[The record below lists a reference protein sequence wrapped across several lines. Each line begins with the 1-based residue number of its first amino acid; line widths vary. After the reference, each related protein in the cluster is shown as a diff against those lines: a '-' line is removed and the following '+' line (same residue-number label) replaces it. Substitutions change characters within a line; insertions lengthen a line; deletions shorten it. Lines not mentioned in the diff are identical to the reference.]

1 MTRVPATPTAPR
13 RIVVLLAALS
23 MIGPFTIDTI
33 FPGFAQMGTEL
44 AVSEVALQQV
54 ISVYMLTFAG
64 ASLFHGPLS
73 DAVGR
78 RPVILGGMAAYGIAS
93 AVCALAPNLPTLLA
107 GRILQGLVAGAALV
121 VSRTVARD
129 LFPPAAAQRTMA
141 QMSMIFGL
149 APAIAPVVGG
159 WLLQWTSWRGIFWFL
174 VLYAAL
180 ALAAAAVFL
189 PESHPVQARTPLR
202 VGALLRAL
210 VDAVADPGVRRLAL
224 AIALG
229 FGAMFLYISSA
240 PAFVGRL
247 LGLGPQ
253 DYWVLF
259 APMVAMLV
267 LGSWLSG
274 RLAGRVRARRLVVG
288 GMALALIG
296 GALSVFLTA
305 AVGVTTLPA
314 VIVGPMLTSLGVSVV
329 FPVATIAVLDQ
340 RPGHRGTV
348 SSVQSATAN
357 LSNALVAGLVSPLV
371 SGSFLG
377 LALTSLAFTVV
388 ATAFWARHA
397 QVTRGG

>member
-1 MTRVPATPTAPR
+1 MTRVPTTPSAPR
-13 RIVVLLAALS
+13 HIVVLLAALS

-33 FPGFAQMGTEL
+33 FPGFAQMGAEL
-44 AVSEVALQQV
+44 GVSDVALQQV
-54 ISVYMLTFAG
+54 ISVYMLTFAV

-78 RPVILGGMAAYGIAS
+78 RPVILGGMAAYGVAS
-93 AVCALAPNLPTLLA
+93 AVCALAPNLPTLLV

-159 WLLQWTSWRGIFWFL
+159 WLLQHTSWRGIFWFL

-180 ALAAAAVFL
+180 ALAAAAAFL
-189 PESHPVQARTPLR
+189 PESHPEQARTPLR

-210 VDAVADPGVRRLAL
+210 LDAVADPGVRRLAL

-267 LGSWLSG
+267 GGSWWCG
-274 RLAGRVRARRLVVG
+274 RLAGRIRARWLVVG
-288 GMALALIG
+288 GMALALLG
-296 GALSVFLTA
+296 GAAA
-305 AVGVTTLPA
+305 AVLTGPLGATALPA
-314 VIVGPMLTSLGVSVV
+314 VLVGPMLASLGVAIVA
-329 FPVATIAVLDQ
+329 PVGTIALLDL
-340 RPGHRGTV
+340 RPAHRGTV
-348 SSVQSATAN
+348 SSVQSASAN
-357 LSNALVAGLVSPLV
+357 LSNALVAGIVSPLV
-371 SGSFLG
+371 SASFLG
-377 LALTSLAFTVV
+377 LALTSLAFTAL
-388 ATAFWARHA
+388 ATALWVRHG
-397 QVTRGG
+397 QVTRSG

>member
-1 MTRVPATPTAPR
+1 MNRVPTTPSAPR
-13 RIVVLLAALS
+13 HIVVLLAALS

-33 FPGFAQMGTEL
+33 FPGFAQMGAEL
-44 AVSEVALQQV
+44 GVSDVALQQV

-78 RPVILGGMAAYGIAS
+78 RPVILGGMAAYGVAS
-93 AVCALAPNLPTLLA
+93 AVCALAPNLPTLLM
-107 GRILQGLVAGAALV
+107 GRVLQGLVAGAALV

-141 QMSMIFGL
+141 QMSMIFAL

-159 WLLQWTSWRGIFWFL
+159 WLLHHTSWRGIFWFL
-174 VLYAAL
+174 VLYAVL
-180 ALAAAAVFL
+180 ALAAAAAFL
-189 PESHPVQARTPLR
+189 PESHPEQARTPLR

-210 VDAVADPGVRRLAL
+210 LDALADPGVRRLAL

-247 LGLGPQ
+247 LRLGPQ

-267 LGSWLSG
+267 GGSWLCG
-274 RLAGRVRARRLVVG
+274 RLAGRVRARWLVAG
-288 GMALALIG
+288 GMALALLG
-296 GALSVFLTA
+296 GAVAALLTGPLGA
-305 AVGVTTLPA
+305 TTLPA
-314 VIVGPMLTSLGVSVV
+314 VLVGPMLASLGVAIVA
-329 FPVATIAVLDQ
+329 PVGTIALLDL
-340 RPGHRGTV
+340 RPAHRGTV
-348 SSVQSATAN
+348 SSVQSASAN
-357 LSNALVAGLVSPLV
+357 LSNALVAGIVSPLV
-371 SGSFLG
+371 SASFLG
-377 LALTSLAFTVV
+377 LALASLAFTAL
-388 ATAFWARHA
+388 ATALWARHRR
-397 QVTRGG
+397 VTSSG